1 MIQVLKEWVIG
12 ICVIV
17 IFISAVELILPN
29 NDMRKYAKFVLGLL
43 LMTVMIKPI
52 LGLFDKNFN
61 IDDYARKAS
70 AYFDSSKSELDYEK
84 YRETNIENTMKIF
97 RRNIEVECEKQLKN
111 EFDDNDFKVEADVE
125 YQNEDGEIEISRL
138 NIGVM
143 KREVSKVKRVIIN
156 SKSASSQKEE
166 VADSLKK
173 DIQSLITKELG
184 VSRDNIEVY
193 HVSNN

>member
-1 MIQVLKEWVIG
+1 MIQVLREWVIG
-12 ICVIV
+12 ICIIV

-52 LGLFDKNFN
+52 LGLFDTNFN
-61 IDDYARKAS
+61 IDEYARKAS

-84 YRETNIENTMKIF
+84 YRDSNIQNTMKVF
-97 RRNIEVECEKQLKN
+97 RRNIEIECEKQLKD
-111 EFDDNDFKVEADVE
+111 EFENNDFKVEADVE
-125 YQNEDGEIEISRL
+125 YQNEEGEIEISRL

-143 KREVSKVKRVIIN
+143 KKEVSKVKKVIIN
-156 SKSASSQKEE
+156 SKSVSSQKEQ
-166 VADSLKK
+166 VTDRLKK
-173 DIQSLITKELG
+173 DIQKVVTKELG

-193 HVSNN
+193 YINN